1 MRIKY
6 IVIIITSYILIGC
19 GTNKNLIQQKEKIK
33 LTTFTYFT
41 TNKKK
46 KLKLDFYKSP
56 TIKGNTPLLIY
67 VHGGGFSGG
76 ARNEDYI
83 KNFCIKMA
91 REGFAVASI
100 SYRLTMKKYGFGCS
114 TPSSLKINAFNKASE
129 DISLATQYLLENK
142 KKLGLDDSKV
152 ILIGSSAGAEAVL
165 NLAYVYD
172 NKILP
177 QNFKYAGIIA
187 MAGAITS
194 LDKLDNKTIIP
205 TQLFHGV
212 KDSLV
217 PYGKAPHHYCK
228 KDDEGYLEL
237 YGSKAIADK
246 LKELNGSYYLQTIE
260 DGDHSWNS
268 KPMFLNI
275 KEILTFIDEQVINQQ
290 KKQVEII
297 KKESDY
303 NQNQL

>member
-1 MRIKY
+1 MRIKH
-6 IVIIITSYILIGC
+6 IVLIITSYILIGC
-19 GTNKNLIQQKEKIK
+19 GSNKNLIQNTGKIK
-33 LTTFTYFT
+33 ASTYTYFT
-41 TNKKK
+41 TNTNE
-46 KLKLDFYKSP
+46 KLKLDFYKPSN
-56 TIKGNTPLLIY
+56 IKDDIPLLIY

-76 ARNEDYI
+76 ARNEDFI
-83 KNFCIKMA
+83 QNFCVRMTKV
-91 REGFAVASI
+91 GFAVASI
-100 SYRLTMKKYGFGCS
+100 SYRLTMKKYGFGCN
-114 TPSSLKINAFNKASE
+114 TLSSLKISAFNNASK
-129 DISLATQYLLENK
+129 DISLATQFLLTNK
-142 KKLGLDDSKV
+142 KKLKIDPSKI

-165 NLAYVYD
+165 NLAYVYN

-177 QNFKYAGIIA
+177 QDFKYAGIIA

-194 LDKLDNKTIIP
+194 LDKLNNKTKIP

-228 KDDEGYLEL
+228 KSAEGYLEL

-246 LKELNGSYYLQTIE
+246 LKKLNGSYYLQTIE
-260 DGDHSWNS
+260 DGNHSWNS
-268 KPMFLNI
+268 KPMFLSI

-290 KKQVEII
+290 KKQIEII

-303 NQNQL
+303 NENQL